1 MAMSKFARM
10 IINSEK
16 GDLDAIKE
24 LKGYIYEKSGVA
36 NKRLRNLERTGFTE
50 YAYARAYTF
59 LNAEYMSIKFP
70 QATRHREIED
80 LVAQAQ
86 ELHVFL
92 TSPTS
97 TVRGARKSR
106 ERQIQGLLNLRELG
120 YEIPTDKERL
130 RRINKILGNSG
141 LKISGTFR
149 YQIMELIDQLYEDGF
164 YENEIQTILNR
175 YASGDIVYSDIFLEA
190 EKLKAW
196 KRGYAKK

>member
-10 IINSEK
+10 VIYASK

-50 YAYARAYTF
+50 YAYGRAYTF

-70 QATRHREIED
+70 QATKHRELED
-80 LVAQAQ
+80 LITQAQ

-97 TVRGARKSR
+97 TVRGARKAR
-106 ERQIQGLLNLRELG
+106 ARQLAGIEMLRDMG
-120 YEIPTDKERL
+120 YNIPTDKERL

-141 LKISGTFR
+141 LKITGKYR
-149 YQIMELIDQLYEDGF
+149 YEIMELIDQLADSGVSQ
-164 YENEIQTILNR
+164 NEIQATLNR
-175 YASGDIVYSDIFLEA
+175 YASGEIVYTDLFLENQ
-190 EKLKAW
+190 KLH
-196 KRGYAKK
+196 GIVS